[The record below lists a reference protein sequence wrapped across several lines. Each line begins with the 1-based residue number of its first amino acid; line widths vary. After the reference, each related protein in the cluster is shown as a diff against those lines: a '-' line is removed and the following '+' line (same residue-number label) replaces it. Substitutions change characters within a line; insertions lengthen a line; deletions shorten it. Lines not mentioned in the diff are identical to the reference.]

1 MISISAR
8 MHDVKMRTFSKH
20 FGETSNQ
27 SLLRVGVQ
35 TAKEA
40 AELTM
45 PIGRSKKL
53 ITQNIITGARINVV
67 DVVARRFNALAKRAK
82 PRFKMRNKWVA
93 LPPNQILRDA
103 GEVDRFIEKHRNAKG
118 RVEKIQPEERAVC
131 KRSDMNKTLVRRKKL
146 AGIAK
151 GSWIG
156 AGRKLARRARGP
168 NPPRIGK
175 NFMNWTQKHADKG
188 NGKLRTALLGKSHV
202 LLISNAPHTKD
213 KGILPPRLVK
223 DAVKRG
229 WKKTLNWYRREVKR
243 RLA

>member
-1 MISISAR
+1 MISIKAK
-8 MHDVKMRTFSKH
+8 MNDVKMRTFSKR

-35 TAKEA
+35 TAKEV
-40 AELTM
+40 AELTT
-45 PIGRSKKL
+45 PLGRSKKL

-67 DVVARRFNALAKRAK
+67 DVVARRFNALAKRAR

-93 LPPNQILRDA
+93 LPSNQILRDA
-103 GEVDRFIEKHRNAKG
+103 GEVDRFIEKNRNSKG
-118 RVEKIQPEERAVC
+118 RVKKLQPEKRAVC
-131 KRSDMNKTLVRRKKL
+131 KTSDMNKTLVRRKKL

-156 AGRKLARRARGP
+156 AGKKLARRARGS

-175 NFMNWTQKHADKG
+175 NFMAWTQKHADKG
-188 NGKLRTALLGKSHV
+188 TAKLKTALLGKSHV

-213 KGILPPRLVK
+213 KGIVPPRLAN

-229 WKKTLNWYRREVKR
+229 WRKTLNWYRREVKR